1 MKARI
6 ITTLLLSILASLPLT
21 SCGGKTETP
30 DSVENSSVQNTTET
44 QLTVTLD
51 KESLTLT
58 VGETATLTATVRPIS
73 VSGKPRMWSSS
84 DGTVATVDGTG
95 FITAKKEGTATIT
108 VVVEDVSK
116 QCIVTVVA
124 QTEE

>member
-1 MKARI
+1 MKKRI
-6 ITTLLLSILASLPLT
+6 ISALLLCILAILPFT
-21 SCGGKTETP
+21 ACGGGTEVS
-30 DSVENSSVQNTTET
+30 DSVGSSSGQNATDT

-84 DGTVATVDGTG
+84 DGAVATVDGTG
-95 FITAKKEGTATIT
+95 CITAKKEGTATIT

-124 QTEE
+124 QSEE

>member
-1 MKARI
+1 MKKRI
-6 ITTLLLSILASLPLT
+6 ISTLLLCILTIVPLT
-21 SCGGKTETP
+21 ACGGETEVS
-30 DSVENSSVQNTTET
+30 DSVGSSSVQNSTET
-44 QLTVTLD
+44 QRTVTLD
-51 KESLTLT
+51 KESLTLA

-124 QTEE
+124 EIEE

>member
-1 MKARI
+1 MKKRI
-6 ITTLLLSILASLPLT
+6 ISALLLCILALVPFT
-21 SCGGKTETP
+21 ACEGKTEVP
-30 DSVENSSVQNTTET
+30 DFAGSSSEQSSTET

-95 FITAKKEGTATIT
+95 LITAKKEGTATIT
-108 VVVEDVSK
+108 VVVENVSK
-116 QCIVTVVA
+116 QCVVTVVA
-124 QTEE
+124 QSEG